1 MDGGWLFD
9 NARSGLFAQSTRF
22 SNAGTMRSM
31 SRWKRDARSVDAG
44 CERRLR
50 LRKDPGVV
58 HDVHRAADSELD
70 VGSSE
75 QSARR
80 QGERSAGNGEGRART
95 RRKRLWARAASCAE
109 KAKEAGTDS
118 ISLYLP
124 AQI

>member
-9 NARSGLFAQSTRF
+9 NARSGLFVQSTRF
-22 SNAGTMRSM
+22 SNAGALRSM

-58 HDVHRAADSELD
+58 HGVHRAADSELD
-70 VGSSE
+70 VGSGE

-80 QGERSAGNGEGRART
+80 QGGKKCGEWGGT
-95 RRKRLWARAASCAE
+95 GSDAS
-109 KAKEAGTDS
+109 KETLG
-118 ISLYLP
+118 
-124 AQI
+124 